1 MQKNGLLHVFPLV
14 REAPPGVSLILFFC
28 RAVPLRIYEV
38 SSGFEYLRKEKM
50 QEHVSQRDPSI

>member
-1 MQKNGLLHVFPLV
+1 MDCCMRFPDSV
-14 REAPPGVSLILFFC
+14 IFC